1 MLFGGIDVSWPA
13 GSETSAPADYAGTNR
28 PIQCESEALD
38 YSATEEDQLLLTVQ
52 QINARIGPTL
62 MENRWSSDY
71 SGGKDPAS
79 WTGSVAIFE
88 TYLRT
93 GRPVKYGQCW
103 VVSALVVTVC
113 RALGIPCRPV
123 TAYQCGHDMGD
134 SFVLN
139 LHKRFNKT
147 GDIRSRYEGG
157 SCWVYHAWNDVWMER
172 RDLRFGLGGWQAIDA
187 TRRSFRNDILSRE
200 SGPASVEAIKTNQKV
215 LQYDTI
221 MGRLVVT
228 KHPILLDDHGEQ
240 DLKDIT
246 NEYKHT
252 EYRTRRLPN
261 CVPVFKGR
269 DVIFTLAPMRRTEFG
284 QAFTVAVKIQNNCD
298 EERYITCALSINSV
312 FYNAVVAS
320 GIKSINQELVLKPN
334 DVGEVKVEVSFDDYY
349 KRTVDEDLIKI
360 TTLAIV
366 GKTKQIWSE
375 DYYFL
380 LYEPSLIFEF
390 SKHPVLNEATIM
402 SVTFRNHLKVPITD
416 GTFVVEGSG
425 LLNPKTIRI
434 GDVGPDEQVTMSEEI
449 TPMRPD
455 YLNMFAT
462 FSSKELRGVV
472 GSTTVK
478 VNQREKWLT
487 KFIKTLKHK

>member
-1 MLFGGIDVSWPA
+1 MLFGGIGVMACRNPVLPVIS
-13 GSETSAPADYAGTNR
+13 R
-28 PIQCESEALD
+28 LIQHESDALD

-103 VVSALVVTVC
+103 VVSALVVTVRRGANNNIVSLNPVC

-157 SCWVYHAWNDVWMER
+157 SCWVYHAWNDIWIER

-187 TRRSFRNDILSRE
+187 TRRSLRNGKFGALNILSRE
-200 SGPASVEAIKTNQKV
+200 SGPASVEAIKTNQK
-215 LQYDTI
+215 
-221 MGRLVVT
+221 
-228 KHPILLDDHGEQ
+228 HPILLDDNGEQ
-240 DLKDIT
+240 DLQDIT

-252 EYRTRRLPN
+252 DCRTRKLPN

-320 GIKSINQELVLKPN
+320 GIKSINQELVVKPN

-380 LYEPSLIFEF
+380 LYKPSLIFEF